1 SNPMPSKYTPEL
13 KARAIELVLH
23 AQGDPDT
30 ARGAVSRIADELNI
44 SRETL
49 RIWVRTH
56 KESGMSAPT
65 ESVDLEA
72 ENRRLRKEL
81 AESQRANEILKKAS
95 AFFAAELELPTQVVV
110 DFIDDNRAHYG
121 VEPIIRV
128 LSDTPA
134 RIAVSTYYAVKSRPA
149 SARSVR
155 DDEVAAALH
164 CIYADNYSCY
174 GARKLWAEINR
185 EGTFG
190 HVARCTVERIMGRE
204 GLRGIR
210 RRVKK
215 PATRSADADECPDDL
230 VDRDFD
236 VEFPNMLW
244 VADITYIP
252 TRAGWV
258 YAAFVLDAATR
269 EFVGWQVTNHL
280 RASLARDALDMALSA
295 RLRAGQDVSGLI
307 HHSDRGVQY
316 RSVAYGKSLA
326 DSKVVASVGSKG
338 DSYDNAMAEALN
350 SVFKAELIDRRTWP
364 ALTDVIVETSKWVGW
379 YNTRRLHS
387 AVGYVPPVQA
397 HRQLLDK
404 QAVAA

>member
-1 SNPMPSKYTPEL
+1 
-13 KARAIELVLH
+13 
-23 AQGDPDT
+23 PDT

>member
-1 SNPMPSKYTPEL
+1 MPSKYTPEL

-95 AFFAAELELPTQVVV
+95 AFFAA
-110 DFIDDNRAHYG
+110 DARATHTSSRRLHRRQPCSLRG
-121 VEPIIRV
+121 LAPIIRV

-269 EFVGWQVTNHL
+269 EIVGWQVTNHL